1 MIGVETAMLPHA
13 LLLLALAAAPADL
26 EKEVREAEKS
36 WAAAVA
42 ANDFPKLEKVL
53 SAQLIYAHSTG
64 VIETKAQ
71 YMGRLR
77 KGAQRYE
84 GIDHEKLTVYVYGN
98 TAVAHS
104 HVRMRGTSD
113 GRRFDDRL
121 MMMHVWVKQ
130 AGAWQL
136 VAHQTTKLT

>member
-1 MIGVETAMLPHA
+1 MIFSTV
-13 LLLLALAAAPADL
+13 LLLALAAAPGDL
-26 EKEVREAEKS
+26 ENQVREAEKS
-36 WAAAVA
+36 WTAAVA

-53 SAQLIYAHSTG
+53 GARLIYAHSTG
-64 VIETKAQ
+64 VVETKAQ
-71 YMGRLR
+71 YLGRLR

-84 GIDHEKLTVYVYGN
+84 SIDHEKLTVHVYGN

-121 MMMHVWVKQ
+121 MMMHFWVRQ
-130 AGAWQL
+130 SGAWQL
-136 VAHQTTKLT
+136 VAHQTTKLP